1 MAIKEKVGIVVNN
14 KMDKTCIVA
23 VSDRVLHKRYKK
35 VVTKTK
41 RYAVHDSEFN
51 SSVGDEVRIRE
62 TRPISKTKNW
72 VLISVLRK
80 SST

>member
-1 MAIKEKVGIVVNN
+1 MAVKERIGIVVSD
-14 KMDKTCIVA
+14 KMNSTRIVA
-23 VSDRVLHKRYKK
+23 VNDRVLHKRYKK
-35 VVTKTK
+35 VITVTK

-51 SSVGDEVRIRE
+51 SAVGDEVKIRE
-62 TRPISKTKNW
+62 TRPISKSKNW

>member
-1 MAIKEKVGIVVNN
+1 MAVKEKIGIVVSN
-14 KMDKTCIVA
+14 KMDKACIVA
-23 VSDRVLHKRYKK
+23 VSDRTTHKRYKK
-35 VVTKTK
+35 VITRTK

-51 SSVGDEVRIRE
+51 SAVGDEVKIRE
-62 TRPISKTKNW
+62 TRPISKSKNW